1 MANAEP
7 GIIVDGIKK
16 KSISNIETIDLI
28 VEGPIEGP
36 VKQEYNYVGTL
47 GATGWDTVNAQPEKN
62 FLSSLYLN
70 DTPVMDEQGLYNFQN
85 IEVAIT
91 KGQPNGGIGNA
102 QYFNDWDMHDA
113 GVDYWKSNSSALF
126 NLNDGTISG
135 PNSHQTCELTKVI
148 NPNPRSVL
156 TYRQKQAVLSLGSGY
171 PSRVSASKYGEYS
184 VKMPSTAALVVRD
197 PVLSDD
203 LYNFWPR
210 QGGFVATEEEDHTPE
225 EIIEAQNKQAFTF
238 EAWVQGSN
246 TNVQALAGKGDPA
259 TPGGW
264 MLLLLPST
272 EALDDDG
279 NFYFQV
285 TFINNGLSIATGYV
299 IQFGNWAHVAVCL
312 SERAIKIFVD
322 GVEQTGGGKDYP
334 NIKLSSPTDLFL
346 GRHPTKSQYPLMN
359 VFLDNICMSSVSKYT
374 VNFTPGKVEP
384 SDSTLFLIDGEEWR
398 FEGEVPIIPQ
408 DDSIE
413 INTMLRGTFLS
424 DQRFVLQG
432 NQLLK
437 DLNTAANAEF
447 YDFSCVNAKLLK
459 NNTPQYDTTITDPGG
474 GSAPSIYFDGTE
486 GLANEGTLQNT
497 SPMVDFSTPHA
508 EVFLNPNYYNYTTNG
523 SREWL
528 FETWI
533 YPDSMSNG
541 DEQFVAGLMRG
552 DGTSAP
558 WMLTTK
564 HESGA
569 TKIYWSCVDITDES
583 VKQLSGSIS
592 TASWNHVQVIYNGS
606 YCRLFVDGIQ
616 VDTRGIIPSHETL
629 NEDTRFCIARSH
641 PNVIMDSFK
650 GYIFNA
656 RILGGESIAPTE
668 TGNTSSWGEVV
679 AMGPTV
685 PTVAFRSTTN
695 CKLLIHS
702 NTTNGSQT
710 FTDSV
715 NAANSAHGFSPVNE
729 HGGAEHSTAKKK
741 FGTSSI
747 YFDGQNNYLSM
758 DTTAPSN
765 YLGVGVYTV
774 EMWFNTSKSGPQYLI
789 CRNSSQ
795 QYGGLMINP
804 GSNYICWGG
813 NCTGTDLYGYGMDIS
828 LNTWHHVAVVCN
840 GAGNSAHIYFDGVQ
854 VGHTSSWVDWG
865 FPTGSTTISIGT
877 QSYGGG
883 QYRYMMNG
891 YIDEIRWS
899 DVPRYSPQENYATLS
914 STDYAGCGTLSDG
927 NLGFAGTGRHCSA
940 RSTQSIAPGRGKIY
954 FEVVIANSWS
964 NPPSI
969 GIMGVGTN
977 IQGNENANPSRWV
990 RGNGYKYSNGSEIAA
1005 GYSTWSSGDII
1016 GVEIDST
1023 AGTLKFRI
1031 NNGSWTTAFTD
1042 LGDITWLPAVKV
1054 YDTGNQVKINF
1065 GQDYYFS
1072 GTKPSGQDTSQDQ
1085 FYYAPPSGAVALT
1098 LLTVGEA
1105 TVASSRPGQVFA
1117 LQSSG
1122 EDGNTEFT
1130 DLSSYRNAITANGSV
1145 ENSTDVFAVMDST
1158 RDVVVAG
1165 SNTFSEGDLKVNSSY
1180 AYNKIPST
1188 VGVST
1193 GKWYAEVKFV
1203 TTGDQMAGI
1212 AKAADLA
1219 DDAHYL
1225 GQTGNLAYM
1234 IYRHDGTVY
1243 HNGTV
1248 TSAVGALV
1256 GGDILQIALD
1266 LDSGK
1271 VWWGK
1276 NGTWYGTVGSS
1287 GGTTITAGEYF
1298 FSQGYRDEC
1307 HWNFGQDPTFSSTK
1321 TGPASSEFYYAPPS
1335 NFEGIHTLLT
1345 NQGGNEGSSVFFNK
1359 VAGTFLSSTAAKDGA
1374 NFNDDDWTVELW
1386 VRPDHAL
1393 STANECFVSC
1403 GGSTAN
1409 WNSSTGR
1416 SWSVSNYN
1424 NLIYFQWN
1432 TTGASF
1438 GQITTTNTAVPA
1450 NEWTHIAVVNQ
1461 SGTKRL
1467 YIGGVLKGEST
1478 TEKVATTLPT
1488 MLSLGQTSV
1497 VNEGPFGGYIN
1508 NVSIQRDFCKYPD
1521 GNTFLPSTDPV
1532 VGYWS
1537 GGASWMNRQYGPG
1550 EGANGQ
1556 PYFTPN
1562 TSQFIGNITVAN
1574 DGELVIQEDFI
1585 GAGKLLKVTRP
1596 EDFVTT
1602 ETSGGLAIHL
1612 IRWGSGKP
1620 YPTYGTHYP
1629 WNDTINKNRLGI
1641 DESTWVPGEYGD
1653 LDGTTFSSHRG
1664 AYILGQVG
1672 STPTVTTER
1681 LIKKRFFVQK
1691 VPLKGGES
1699 YTISC
1704 RSYRDKNTSQDS
1716 AGFKFVAWLDSGSGP
1731 YAESSAFTPVA
1742 EKLSSVDE
1750 SQNVMSYT
1758 FTAPPGTMESWIGVE
1773 LLHGNSTLYF
1783 DKVTL
1788 KSGKGFPLVKAKPIK
1803 ESLRGPTVDESGN
1816 PVGDNYSVDMFAKK
1830 YRIINNYCIGAEVHL
1845 KIDSLYVSE
1854 KSTGD
1859 LKDATIDSIVV
1870 KYRALIH
1877 NGTSAYINA
1886 YDEKI
1891 TGRADVPFVWVFN
1904 LDFKDTLSSLSASDR
1919 KNFYGWEIKIYRTE
1933 PEVTVTNIKKSTTVD
1948 VLVEK
1953 YDSAAAYPN
1962 SAVIRQRFNS
1972 EYFNNIPSRSVDVR
1986 LLRVRVPSNY
1996 NPIKKTYD
2004 ESQGPWDGTWKVQKY
2019 WTDNP
2024 AWCFLDMIT
2033 NDRYGLGRYIPLDGF
2048 DKWTLYKI
2056 AQYCDVIVPDGAGGM
2071 EPRLTLNTIIT
2082 SREDAFKVVNDMA
2095 SVFRGLLYYAAGQI
2109 YAIQDSKKDP
2119 IYTFTN
2125 ANAQDGNFTYSNK
2138 SRKERYNVGVIRYND
2153 KTNFYKP
2160 AIEYV
2165 EDLAGIRAN
2174 GVREQE
2180 ITAFG
2185 CTSRGQAIRLG
2196 KWLVYTNNLEI
2207 ENVSFKA
2214 GVEASYLRPGDTI
2227 SISDNNRNPFRWGGR
2242 TTLISGEDVAAG
2254 TLETI
2259 QLDSFLDPEYI
2270 SNDQVYKLSLMT
2282 PGWNYDSYN
2291 VSGMDSSDTPD
2302 IRRSQVQNFLI
2313 SGSFIDAGLDLETTA
2328 PPKFST
2334 IKLGGATAE
2343 YWPAWLAG
2351 GFDGSTKNINR
2362 SDYTV
2367 SNNQIWTINPTG
2379 KEFVL
2384 GNSFDASTTKEKLFR
2399 IVDIKEDEKQ
2409 VFSVKAVE
2417 NNPTKY
2423 DKIEDDLLFEQG
2435 GLYNSPTLKVPDGP
2449 TSLALKID
2457 QFSPNSAQVKYSIGA
2472 PTSKN
2477 GLDAYQVF
2485 AKENSPFFSISDFT
2499 GNYPVLWTQHSGG
2512 SPSGRAFIDNTPLTK
2527 VVSSGTQ
2534 YIPDDEHR
2542 IARIPALTQA
2552 QGIFRPEQSGSCLFK
2567 VFSVNSMNQYSLT
2580 SRSDRIIVPTIHPIE
2595 DVQVENLG
2603 LSTNEASLI
2612 TTEKKKKPRIEFTGG
2627 SPTILWTSTLAG
2639 SGFVPSSYAYRL
2651 TVREPSEG
2659 TPIPNPNI
2667 IHEITGYRSADRAA
2681 ANLSGFAFTYDLT
2694 GNLFYA
2700 SGRRIF
2706 DIVVEAHNEYG
2717 ESSAGGKF
2725 GQSLDPGAQ
2734 PYVDSSGN
2742 LITEIYTKLDSHYTN
2757 VNGYDIV
2764 RLNNP
2769 SVHAHLSSDGDVCA
2783 PSDDICT
2790 TQQITLDNKVKMVF
2804 EKNSPQSFNR
2814 DVVGGFLYVSPQ
2826 YFDVTGVQ
2834 GVLRNDLRHDIQRI
2848 KFDYAP
2854 TIEVTPTGN
2863 LLLDGSAYMAYSL
2876 YDTFDQER
2884 DIAYRTNTKNNPI
2897 KNRGFDMARMLS
2909 VSSVREVKLDD
2920 TNTVRK
2926 IVKQGN
2932 QTLTFTLPVQR
2943 QWHFLKIEGSLQG
2956 ERTLYT
2962 NAESQNEKWQ
2972 ELSEL
2977 KNWKVYVNDVRVDQA
2992 ENWASNPPSDKN
3004 FVFCKNSKWN
3014 GSTDLLPVFNILSK
3028 GVPLEQFNRDTT
3040 LTVKLEFEGT
3050 NVEFVNF
3057 SAEADYGRRY

>member
-28 VEGPIEGP
+28 AEGPIEGP
-36 VKQEYNYVGTL
+36 VKQEYDYVGTL

-102 QYFNDWDMHDA
+102 QYFNDWDMHEA
-113 GVDYWKSNSSALF
+113 GVDYWKGNSPASF
-126 NLNDGTISG
+126 NINVSPDTEQN
-135 PNSHQTCELTKVI
+135 PEQYQNCELTKVI
-148 NPNPRSVL
+148 NPNPRSVS

-171 PSRVSASKYGEYS
+171 PERSSSAAYGEYS
-184 VKMPSTAALVVRD
+184 VKMPPSAALVVRD
-197 PVLSDD
+197 PVLGDD

-210 QGGFVATEEEDHTPE
+210 QGGFVATEEEDYTPE

-238 EAWVQGSN
+238 EAQVQGSDSN
-246 TNVQALAGKGDPA
+246 GPQVLAGKGNPNY
-259 TPGGW
+259 PGGW
-264 MLLLLPST
+264 VLMMVPSN

-279 NFYFQV
+279 NFYFKV
-285 TFINNGLSIATGYV
+285 TFINNNISLDTGHV
-299 IQFGNWAHVAVCL
+299 MQFGVWSHVAVCL
-312 SERAIKIFVD
+312 SERAVKIFIN
-322 GVEQTGGGKDYP
+322 GVEQTGGGKNYP

-346 GRHPTKSQYPLMN
+346 GRHPDGSTNPLRN
-359 VFLDNICMSSVSKYT
+359 VFLDNICMSNRAKYAT
-374 VNFTPGKVEP
+374 NFTPGKVEP
-384 SDSTLFLIDGEEWR
+384 NDSTLFLIDGEDWR

-413 INTMLRGTFLS
+413 INTMLRGTLVN
-424 DQRFVLQG
+424 DQRFVLQS
-432 NQLLK
+432 NQILK
-437 DLNTAANAEF
+437 DLNTAANATF

-474 GSAPSIYFDGTE
+474 GSTPSIYFDGTE

-497 SPMVDFSTPHA
+497 SRMVDSLTPHA

-533 YPDSMSNG
+533 YPASMSNG

-656 RILGGESIAPTE
+656 RILGGESIAPVE
-668 TGNTSSWGEVV
+668 TGNTSVWRKIT
-679 AMGPTV
+679 AMGPSV
-685 PTVAFRSTTN
+685 PTAAFTSTTN
-695 CKLLIHS
+695 CKLLLHS
-702 NTTNGSQT
+702 NTTDGSTT
-710 FTDSV
+710 FTDSTGNYSIGRFGNAV
-715 NAANSAHGFSPVNE
+715 N
-729 HGGAEHSTAKKK
+729 STTKKK

-747 YFDGQNNYLSM
+747 YFDGWNDGGELASSLYI
-758 DTTAPSN
+758 DTTAGQ
-765 YLGVGVYTV
+765 LGVGVYTV
-774 EMWFNTSKSGPQYLI
+774 EMWFNTSKSGLQYLI
-789 CRNSSQ
+789 SRNSSQ
-795 QYGGLMINP
+795 QYGGLCISP
-804 GSNYICWGG
+804 ESNYIQWGG
-813 NCTGTDLYGYGMDIS
+813 NCTGPVLHASGVTIN
-828 LNTWHHVAVVCN
+828 LNTWHHVAVVSN
-840 GAGNSAHIYFDGVQ
+840 GKGNSAHIYFDGVQ
-854 VGHTSSWVDWG
+854 VGHTSSWDNWG
-865 FPTGSTTISIGT
+865 YPTASHRITIGAQT
-877 QSYGGG
+877 YNGARP
-883 QYRYMMNG
+883 RYLFEG

-914 STDYAGCGTLSDG
+914 STDFAGCGVLGDG
-927 NLGFAGTGRHCSA
+927 NLSFTDASGHCAA
-940 RSTQSIAPGRGKIY
+940 RSTQTIAPGKGKIY
-954 FEVVIANSWS
+954 FEVLCIDAASIWS
-964 NPPSI
+964 SPPAI
-969 GIMGVGTN
+969 GVMGVGSP
-977 IQGNENANPSRWV
+977 ISRQLDASPSRWV

-1005 GYSTWSSGDII
+1005 GYSTWSNGDII

-1023 AGTLKFRI
+1023 AGTFKFRI

-1042 LGDITWLPAVKV
+1042 LGDTTWIP
-1054 YDTGNQVKINF
+1054 TIKIAETSIKLTVNF
-1065 GQDYYFS
+1065 GQDYYFA
-1072 GTKPSGQDTSQDQ
+1072 GGKPSGQDTSQTQ
-1085 FYYAPPSGAVALT
+1085 FYYAPPSDAVALS
-1098 LLTVGEA
+1098 LLTVGQA
-1105 TVASSRPGQVFA
+1105 TVSSSRPGQVFA
-1117 LQSSG
+1117 LQSDA
-1122 EDGNTEFT
+1122 EDGTTEFT

-1145 ENSTDVFAVMDST
+1145 ENSTDVNNQ
-1158 RDVVVAG
+1158 AG
-1165 SNTFSEGDLKVNSSY
+1165 
-1180 AYNKIPST
+1180 
-1188 VGVST
+1188 
-1193 GKWYAEVKFV
+1193 
-1203 TTGDQMAGI
+1203 
-1212 AKAADLA
+1212 
-1219 DDAHYL
+1219 
-1225 GQTGNLAYM
+1225 
-1234 IYRHDGTVY
+1234 
-1243 HNGTV
+1243 
-1248 TSAVGALV
+1248 
-1256 GGDILQIALD
+1256 
-1266 LDSGK
+1266 
-1271 VWWGK
+1271 
-1276 NGTWYGTVGSS
+1276 
-1287 GGTTITAGEYF
+1287 
-1298 FSQGYRDEC
+1298 
-1307 HWNFGQDPTFSSTK
+1307 
-1321 TGPASSEFYYAPPS
+1321 
-1335 NFEGIHTLLT
+1335 
-1345 NQGGNEGSSVFFNK
+1345 NQESSVFFNK
-1359 VAGTFLSSTAAKDGA
+1359 AAGTFLSSTAAKDGA
-1374 NFNDDDWTVELW
+1374 NFNNDDWTVELW

-1393 STANECFVSC
+1393 GSTAECFMSC
-1403 GGSTAN
+1403 GGGTAN
-1409 WNSSTGR
+1409 WNSSTGH
-1416 SWSVSNYN
+1416 SWAITNYAN
-1424 NLIYFQWN
+1424 KIYWQWN
-1432 TTGASF
+1432 TTGSGF
-1438 GQITTTNTAVPA
+1438 GEIYTSNTAVPA
-1450 NEWTHIAVVNQ
+1450 NEWTHIAMVNQ

-1467 YIGGVLKGEST
+1467 YIGGVQKGEDT
-1478 TEKVATTLPT
+1478 TEKTTTSMPT
-1488 MLSLGQTSV
+1488 MLSFGQTSV
-1497 VNEGPFGGYIN
+1497 LNEGPFGGYIN
-1508 NVSIQRDFCKYPD
+1508 NASIQRDYCKYPD
-1521 GNTFLPSTDPV
+1521 GATFLPSTARL

-1537 GGASWMNRQYGPG
+1537 SGATWMNRQYGPG
-1550 EGANGQ
+1550 EGTNGQ

-1574 DGELVIQEDFI
+1574 DGELVIQKDFI
-1585 GAGKLLKVTRP
+1585 GTGKLLKVTRP
-1596 EDFVTT
+1596 EDSIEV
-1602 ETSGGLAIHL
+1602 ERSGGLNVHVIQ
-1612 IRWGSGKP
+1612 WGSGKP

-1629 WNDTINKNRLGI
+1629 WNDTINKNRPGI
-1641 DESTWVPGEYGD
+1641 DESTWVPGDYGD
-1653 LDGTTFSSHRG
+1653 LDGTSFSSHRG
-1664 AYILGQVG
+1664 NYIRGHVAN
-1672 STPTVTTER
+1672 TPVVETEH

-1691 VPLKGGES
+1691 VPLKGGEN

-1704 RSYRDKNTSQDS
+1704 RSYRATNTSQGN

-1731 YAESSAFTPVA
+1731 YAESSTFTPIA

-1750 SQNVMSYT
+1750 SQNAMSYT

-1788 KSGKGFPLVKAKPIK
+1788 ESSKGFPLTKAKAIK
-1803 ESLRGPTVDESGN
+1803 ERLRGPTVDGSGN
-1816 PVGDNYSVDMFAKK
+1816 PTGDNYSVDMFAKK
-1830 YRIINNYCIGAEVHL
+1830 YRIVNKHCVGAEVHL
-1845 KIDSLYVSE
+1845 KIDALYNSV
-1854 KSTGD
+1854 KSSGD
-1859 LKDATIDSIVV
+1859 LIDASINNIVV
-1870 KYRALIH
+1870 KFRPLIH
-1877 NGTSAYINA
+1877 NGTSAYKDA
-1886 YDEKI
+1886 YDQQI
-1891 TGRADVPFVWVFN
+1891 TGRADVPFLWVFD
-1904 LDFKDTLSSLSASDR
+1904 LDFKEVISSFSASDR
-1919 KNFYGWEIKIYRTE
+1919 NNFYGWEIKIYRTE

-1953 YDSAAAYPN
+1953 YDTAAAYPN
-1962 SAVIRQRFNS
+1962 SSVIRQRFNAA
-1972 EYFNNIPSRSVDVR
+1972 YFNSIPSRSVDVR

-2004 ESQGPWDGTWKVQKY
+2004 ESQGPWDGTWKTQKY

-2082 SREDAFKVVNDMA
+2082 SREDAFKVINDMA

-2138 SRKERYNVGVIRYND
+2138 SRKERYNVGIIRYND

-2242 TTLISGEDVAAG
+2242 TTVISGAD
-2254 TLETI
+2254 TTTNTPETI

-2270 SNDQVYKLSLMT
+2270 NNDQVYKLSLIT

-2291 VSGMDSSDTPD
+2291 VSGLNSDDTPD
-2302 IRRSQVQNFLI
+2302 IRRSQVQDFLI
-2313 SGSFIDAGLDLETTA
+2313 SGSFIDMGLDLETTA

-2334 IKLGGATAE
+2334 IKLGGATAVH
-2343 YWPAWLAG
+2343 WPAWLAG

-2367 SNNQIWTINPTG
+2367 GNNQIWTINPTG
-2379 KEFVL
+2379 KEFAL
-2384 GNSFDASTTKEKLFR
+2384 GSSFDASTTKEKLFR
-2399 IVDIKEDEKQ
+2399 IVDVKEDEKQ
-2409 VFSVKAVE
+2409 VFSIKAVE
-2417 NNPTKY
+2417 NNPIKY
-2423 DKIEDDLLFEQG
+2423 DRIEDDLLFEQA

-2499 GNYPVLWTQHSGG
+2499 GNYPVLWTQYTGG
-2512 SPSGRAFIDNTPLTK
+2512 SLSGRAFIDNTPLTK

-2534 YIPDDEHR
+2534 YIPDNEHR
-2542 IARIPALTQA
+2542 ITRIPALAQA

-2567 VFSVNSMNQYSLT
+2567 VFSVNNMNQYSLS
-2580 SRSDRIIVPTIHPIE
+2580 SRSERIIVPTIHPIE
-2595 DVQVENLG
+2595 DVEVENLG
-2603 LSTNEASLI
+2603 LSTNEGSLI
-2612 TTEKKKKPRIEFTGG
+2612 TAEKKKKPRIEFTGG
-2627 SPTILWTSTLAG
+2627 SPTILWTSTLAA

-2667 IHEITGYRSADRAA
+2667 IHEITGYKSADRAA
-2681 ANLSGFAFTYDLT
+2681 TNLSGFAFTYDLT

-2700 SGRRIF
+2700 SGRRTF

-2725 GQSLDPGAQ
+2725 GYSLDPSAQ
-2734 PYVDSSGN
+2734 PYTDSSGN
-2742 LITEIYTKLDSHYTN
+2742 LITETYTKLDSHYTN
-2757 VNGYDIV
+2757 IYGYDIV

-2769 SVHAHLSSDGDVCA
+2769 PVHAHLSSDGDVCA

-2814 DVVGGFLYVSPQ
+2814 DVAGGFLYVSPQ

-2834 GVLRNDLRHDIQRI
+2834 GVLQNDLRHDIQRI

-2926 IVKQGN
+2926 IIKQGN
-2932 QTLTFTLPVQR
+2932 QTLTFTLPAQR

-2977 KNWKVYVNDVRVDQA
+2977 KNWKVYVNDIRVDQA

-3050 NVEFVNF
+3050 NVEFINF

>member
-7 GIIVDGIKK
+7 GVIVDGTKK
-16 KSISNIETIDLI
+16 KSISNVETIDLI
-28 VEGPIEGP
+28 AEGPIEGI
-36 VKQEYNYVGTL
+36 VKQEFSYVGTL
-47 GATGWDTVNAQPEKN
+47 GATGWDTVTAQPQKD

-85 IEVAIT
+85 IEVAVT
-91 KGQPNGGIGNA
+91 KGLPNGGVGSS
-102 QYFNDWDMHDA
+102 QYFNDWDMETE
-113 GVDYWKSNSSALF
+113 GINFWENKSTASFAVNSKGESENCKLEKV
-126 NLNDGTISG
+126 NRPISI
-135 PNSHQTCELTKVI
+135 I
-148 NPNPRSVL
+148 N

-171 PSRVSASKYGEYS
+171 PGRSSAAAYGEYS
-184 VKMPSTAALVVRD
+184 VKMPPTAALVVRD

-210 QGGFVATEEEDHTPE
+210 QGGVVAAEEENYTPQD
-225 EIIEAQNKQAFTF
+225 IIEAQNKQEFTF
-238 EAWVQGSN
+238 EAQVQGSDSN
-246 TNVQALAGKGDPA
+246 GPQVLAGKGDPA

-264 MLLLLPST
+264 MLMIEPSG

-279 NFYFQV
+279 NFYFKV
-285 TFINNGLSIATGYV
+285 TFTNNNISAATGYV
-299 IQFGNWAHVAVCL
+299 MQFGVWSHVAVCL
-312 SERAIKIFVD
+312 SERAVKIFIN
-322 GVEQTGGGKDYP
+322 GVEQTGGGKDFP

-359 VFLDNICMSSVSKYT
+359 VFLDNICMSNRAKY
-374 VNFTPGKVEP
+374 VVDFTPGKVEP
-384 SDSTLFLIDGEEWR
+384 DDSTLFLIDGEEWR

-413 INTMLRGTFLS
+413 INSMLRGTLVQ

-437 DLNTAANAEF
+437 DLNTVADAEF
-447 YDFSCVNAKLLK
+447 YDFSSVNAKLLK
-459 NNTPQYDTTITDPGG
+459 NNTPHYNSTIADPAG
-474 GSAPSIYFDGTE
+474 GSVPSVYFDGTE

-497 SPMVDFSTPHA
+497 VPMVDFLTPHA
-508 EVFLNPNYYNYTTNG
+508 EVYLNPNYYNYTTNG

-569 TKIYWSCVDITDES
+569 TKIYWSCVDIADES

-656 RILGGESIAPTE
+656 RILGGESIAPVG
-668 TGNTSSWGEVV
+668 TGNTSVWRKIT
-679 AMGPTV
+679 AMGPSV
-685 PTVAFRSTTN
+685 PTAAFTSTTN
-695 CKLLIHS
+695 CKMLVHS
-702 NTTNGSQT
+702 NTTDGSTT
-710 FTDSV
+710 FTDSTGNYTIGRFGNVV
-715 NAANSAHGFSPVNE
+715 N
-729 HGGAEHSTAKKK
+729 STTKKK

-747 YFDGQNNYLSM
+747 YFDGWNDGGELATSIRI

-765 YLGVGVYTV
+765 YLGVGVYAV
-774 EMWFNTSKSGPQYLI
+774 EMWFNTSKSGHQCLI
-789 CRNSSQ
+789 SRNSSQ
-795 QYGGLMINP
+795 QYGGLFIDPAN
-804 GSNYICWGG
+804 SYIVWGG
-813 NCTGTDLYGYGMDIS
+813 NCTGTDLYGYGVNIS
-828 LNTWHHVAVVCN
+828 LNTWHHVAVACN
-840 GAGNSAHIYFDGVQ
+840 GVGEPAYIFLDGVQ
-854 VGHTSSWVDWG
+854 VGHTSSWVNWG
-865 FPTGSTTISIGT
+865 FPSASHRIYIGAQT
-877 QSYGGG
+877 YNSSRP
-883 QYRYMMNG
+883 RYLFEG

-914 STDYAGCGTLSDG
+914 STDYAGCGTLGDG
-927 NLGFAGTGRHCSA
+927 NLSFTGTGRHCSA
-940 RSTQSIAPGRGKIY
+940 RSTQSIVPGAGKIY

-969 GIMGVGTN
+969 GIMGVGTS
-977 IQGNENANPSRWV
+977 IQANEAASPSRWI

-1005 GYSTWSSGDII
+1005 GYPTWSAGDII

-1023 AGTLKFRI
+1023 AKTFKFRI
-1031 NNGSWTTAFTD
+1031 NNGSWTTAFTEID
-1042 LGDITWLPAVKV
+1042 AGDVTWLPTVKV

-1085 FYYAPPSGAVALT
+1085 FYYAPPSGAVALS
-1098 LLTVGEA
+1098 LLTVGQA
-1105 TVASSRPGQVFA
+1105 TVSSSRPGQVFA
-1117 LQSSG
+1117 LQSDA
-1122 EDGNTEFT
+1122 EDGTTEFT
-1130 DLSSYRNAITANGSV
+1130 DLSSYRSAITANGSV
-1145 ENSTDVFAVMDST
+1145 ENSTDVNNQ
-1158 RDVVVAG
+1158 AG
-1165 SNTFSEGDLKVNSSY
+1165 
-1180 AYNKIPST
+1180 
-1188 VGVST
+1188 
-1193 GKWYAEVKFV
+1193 
-1203 TTGDQMAGI
+1203 
-1212 AKAADLA
+1212 
-1219 DDAHYL
+1219 
-1225 GQTGNLAYM
+1225 
-1234 IYRHDGTVY
+1234 
-1243 HNGTV
+1243 
-1248 TSAVGALV
+1248 
-1256 GGDILQIALD
+1256 
-1266 LDSGK
+1266 
-1271 VWWGK
+1271 
-1276 NGTWYGTVGSS
+1276 
-1287 GGTTITAGEYF
+1287 
-1298 FSQGYRDEC
+1298 
-1307 HWNFGQDPTFSSTK
+1307 
-1321 TGPASSEFYYAPPS
+1321 
-1335 NFEGIHTLLT
+1335 
-1345 NQGGNEGSSVFFNK
+1345 NQESSVFFNK

-1393 STANECFVSC
+1393 SATNECFTSC
-1403 GGSTAN
+1403 GGGLAG
-1409 WNSSTGR
+1409 WNGTNGH
-1416 SWSVSNYN
+1416 SWSIFNYN
-1424 NLIYFQWN
+1424 NLIYFQWSTGGSN
-1432 TTGASF
+1432 FGTMTTS
-1438 GQITTTNTAVPA
+1438 NNAVPA

-1467 YIGGVLKGEST
+1467 YIGGVQKNVAEAGGSPSG
-1478 TEKVATTLPT
+1478 EKVATTLPT
-1488 MLSLGQTSV
+1488 MLSIGQTSV
-1497 VNEGPFGGYIN
+1497 VNEAPFGGYIN
-1508 NVSIQRDFCKYPD
+1508 NVSIQRGGGSVTGGSTCKYPD
-1521 GNTFLPSTDPV
+1521 GTTFLPSTAPV

-1537 GGASWMNRQYGPG
+1537 SGATWMNRQYGPG
-1550 EGANGQ
+1550 EGTNGQ
-1556 PYFTPN
+1556 SYFTPN
-1562 TSQFIGNITVAN
+1562 GNQFIGNIAIEN
-1574 DGELVIQEDFI
+1574 NGELVIQEEFTN
-1585 GAGKLLKVTRP
+1585 ATKMLKATRP
-1596 EDFVTT
+1596 EDTSTAV
-1602 ETSGGLAIHL
+1602 TSGGDEVWIVY
-1612 IRWGSGKP
+1612 WGSGRPNLYITRDKA
-1620 YPTYGTHYP
+1620 
-1629 WNDTINKNRLGI
+1629 NDTMNKNRTGI
-1641 DESTWVPGEYGD
+1641 SEDTWVPGSWAG
-1653 LDGTTFSSHRG
+1653 LNGASFSQHRSPRN
-1664 AYILGQVG
+1664 YLSSSPVG
-1672 STPTVTTER
+1672 STPVVSTTFTTSE
-1681 LIKKRFFVQK
+1681 RFFAQK
-1691 VPLKGGES
+1691 IPLRGGDS

-1704 RSYRDKNTSQDS
+1704 KSYRSPSTSQANAS
-1716 AGFKFVAWLDSGSGP
+1716 FRLIAWRDSGASP
-1731 YAESSAFTPVA
+1731 YAASVDFISPESM
-1742 EKLSSVDE
+1742 SSVDE
-1750 SQNVMSYT
+1750 SGNVMSHT
-1758 FTAPPGTMESWIGVE
+1758 FTVPTGVEESWIGVE
-1773 LLHGNSTLYF
+1773 ILDEAILYF
-1783 DKVTL
+1783 DDLVL
-1788 KSGKGFPLVKAKPIK
+1788 KSAKGFPLSKARKIGEK
-1803 ESLRGPTVDESGN
+1803 LRGPTVDGSGN
-1816 PVGDNYSVDMFAKK
+1816 PTGDNYSADMFAKK
-1830 YRIINNYCIGAEVHL
+1830 YRIVNKYCVGAELHL
-1845 KIDSLYVSE
+1845 KIPSLYTSE
-1854 KSTGD
+1854 KSSGD
-1859 LKDATIDSIVV
+1859 LLDASISNIVV
-1870 KYRALIH
+1870 KFRPLIH
-1877 NGTSAYINA
+1877 NGTSDYIDA
-1886 YDEKI
+1886 HDQQI
-1891 TGRADVPFVWVFN
+1891 TGRADVPFVWVFDLN
-1904 LDFKDTLSSLSASDR
+1904 FKETLDSFSASDR
-1919 KNFYGWEIKIYRTE
+1919 NNFYGWEVKIYRTE
-1933 PEVTVTNIKKSTTVD
+1933 PETTVTNIKKDTEVD
-1948 VLVEK
+1948 VLIEK
-1953 YDSAAAYPN
+1953 FDSSVAYPN
-1962 SAVIRQRFNS
+1962 SAVIRQRFNA
-1972 EYFNNIPSRSVDVR
+1972 EYFSSIPSRSVDIR

-2004 ESQGPWDGTWKVQKY
+2004 ESQGPWDGTWKTQKY

-2071 EPRLTLNTIIT
+2071 EPRLTLNTMIT
-2082 SREDAFKVVNDMA
+2082 SREDAFKVINDMA

-2138 SRKERYNVGVIRYND
+2138 SRKERYNVGIIRYND

-2165 EDLAGIRAN
+2165 EDLEGIRAN

-2180 ITAFG
+2180 ITAFA

-2242 TTLISGEDVAAG
+2242 TTVISGGDVASNIP
-2254 TLETI
+2254 ETI

-2270 SNDQVYKLSLMT
+2270 SNDQVYKLSIIT
-2282 PGWNYDSYN
+2282 PGWKYDSYN
-2291 VSGMDSSDTPD
+2291 VSGMNSDDTAD

-2313 SGSFIDAGLDLETTA
+2313 SGSFIDMGLDLETTA

-2334 IKLGGATAE
+2334 IKLGGATAVH
-2343 YWPAWLAG
+2343 WPAWLAG

-2362 SDYTV
+2362 SDYV
-2367 SNNQIWTINPTG
+2367 VDNKQVWTINPTG

-2399 IVDIKEDEKQ
+2399 VVDIQEDEKQ
-2409 VFSVKAVE
+2409 IFSVKAVE
-2417 NNPTKY
+2417 NNPIKY
-2423 DKIEDDLLFEQG
+2423 DRIEDDLLFEQD

-2449 TSLALKID
+2449 TALALKID

-2499 GNYPVLWTQHSGG
+2499 GNYPVLWTQYTGG
-2512 SPSGRAFIDNTPLTK
+2512 TLSGRAFIDNTPLAK

-2542 IARIPALTQA
+2542 ITRIPALNQA
-2552 QGIFRPEQSGSCLFK
+2552 QGVFRPEQSGSCIFK
-2567 VFSVNSMNQYSLT
+2567 VFSVNSMDQYSLT
-2580 SRSDRIIVPTIHPIE
+2580 SQAERVIVPTIHPIE
-2595 DVQVENLG
+2595 DVSVENLG
-2603 LSTNEASLI
+2603 LSTNEGSLQGA
-2612 TTEKKKKPRIEFTGG
+2612 EKKKKPRLEFSGG
-2627 SPTILWTSTLAG
+2627 SPTVLWTSTLAG
-2639 SGFVPSSYAYRL
+2639 SGLVPSAYKYRL
-2651 TVREPSEG
+2651 TVREPSED

-2667 IHEITGYRSADRAA
+2667 IHEITGYTPADREAQ
-2681 ANLSGFAFTYDLT
+2681 NLSGLAFTYDLT

-2706 DIVVEAHNEYG
+2706 DIIVEAHNEYG

-2725 GQSLDPGAQ
+2725 GQSLDPSVQ
-2734 PYVDSSGN
+2734 PYTDSSGN
-2742 LITEIYTKLDSHYTN
+2742 LITETYTKVDSQYTN
-2757 VNGYDIV
+2757 PNGYDIV

-2804 EKNSPQSFNR
+2804 EKNSYQSFNR

-2826 YFDVTGVQ
+2826 SFDVTGVQ
-2834 GVLRNDLRHDIQRI
+2834 GALISDLRSDIQRI

-2926 IVKQGN
+2926 IIKQGN
-2932 QTLTFTLPVQR
+2932 QTLTFTLPAQR

-2956 ERTLYT
+2956 KRTLYT

-3004 FVFCKNSKWN
+3004 FIFCKNSKWN

-3050 NVEFVNF
+3050 NLDFVNF